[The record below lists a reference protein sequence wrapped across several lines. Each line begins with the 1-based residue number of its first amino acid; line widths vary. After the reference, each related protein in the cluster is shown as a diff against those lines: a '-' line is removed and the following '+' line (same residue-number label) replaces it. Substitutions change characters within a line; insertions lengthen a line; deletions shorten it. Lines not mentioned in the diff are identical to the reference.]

1 VNPQAIMA
9 AVPWLRRIWRLTP
22 PQLRVPLLLI
32 VALVGV
38 IQFVLGRR
46 QSDAGGADGSD
57 RSAAAPAGAPIGAGG
72 EQLFS

>member
-1 VNPQAIMA
+1 VNPQAILA

-46 QSDAGGADGSD
+46 QSDTGGTPGTSGAT
-57 RSAAAPAGAPIGAGG
+57 AVPAGAPTGPGG